1 MYRDNAGLRSRLPRA
16 AYSSPLSFA
25 PFCRIVSSKYRVCV
39 LPQESISPSRRS
51 SASCSHKTPTQSDKG
66 YNLYWNRGQV
76 VQQTPCV
83 FKSFRTSAIRISVCD
98 FETLI
103 EQSDAQSGCA
113 ISCAQSCTRMQR
125 FSAIATSSL
134 STMTSEI

>member
-1 MYRDNAGLRSRLPRA
+1 MKT
-16 AYSSPLSFA
+16 
-25 PFCRIVSSKYRVCV
+25 I
-39 LPQESISPSRRS
+39 
-51 SASCSHKTPTQSDKG
+51 HKLLALALCLALLCG
-66 YNLYWNRGQV
+66 
-76 VQQTPCV
+76 
-83 FKSFRTSAIRISVCD
+83 FRTSAIRISVCD

-134 STMTSEI
+134 STITSEIWNMVDR

>member
-1 MYRDNAGLRSRLPRA
+1 M
-16 AYSSPLSFA
+16 
-25 PFCRIVSSKYRVCV
+25 
-39 LPQESISPSRRS
+39 
-51 SASCSHKTPTQSDKG
+51 
-66 YNLYWNRGQV
+66 
-76 VQQTPCV
+76 QQTPCV
-83 FKSFRTSAIRISVCD
+83 FKSFRTSASRISVCD

-134 STMTSEI
+134 STMTSEIWDMVDR